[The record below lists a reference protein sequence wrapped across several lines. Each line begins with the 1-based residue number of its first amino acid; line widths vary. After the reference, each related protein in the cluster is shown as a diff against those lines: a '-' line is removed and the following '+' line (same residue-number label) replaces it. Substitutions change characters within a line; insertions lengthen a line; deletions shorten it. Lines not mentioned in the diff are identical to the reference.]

1 MQGPVGVLHRAFH
14 ARLLDCRQDLPEQRT
29 RDLIERL
36 QLVPGPLFRKILAAV
51 EEARMEGAVEDAD
64 GALQLARSLAAA
76 QGCGPGGSDK

>member
-1 MQGPVGVLHRAFH
+1 MRAEHVAPVQAGPP
-14 ARLLDCRQDLPEQRT
+14 LLT
-29 RDLIERL
+29 GRDLIERL

-76 QGCGPGGSDK
+76 QGCGPGGSGK